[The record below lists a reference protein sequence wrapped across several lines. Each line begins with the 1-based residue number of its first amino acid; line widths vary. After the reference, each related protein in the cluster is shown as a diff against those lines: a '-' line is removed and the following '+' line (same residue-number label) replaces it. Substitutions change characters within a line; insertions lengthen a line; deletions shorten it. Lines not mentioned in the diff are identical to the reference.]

1 MRRHEIKDEDWERIK
16 DMLPGQ
22 LGDPGVTAKDN
33 RLFINAVLWIGKTG
47 APWRDLP
54 ERFDRWDS
62 VWKRFR
68 KKKGID
74 DDQAL
79 GRSVGGFST
88 KIHILVDALG
98 NPVEFILTGGQ
109 QADVTQAEPLMQ
121 GHQADAVIADK
132 AYDSDAVVEAAKR
145 QGAEAVIP
153 SKKNRKVPR
162 AYDKHLYKD
171 RKKVEWFI
179 NLLKQY
185 RRVATRYEKTARN
198 FLGFVHVAS
207 IMILL
212 R

>member
-1 MRRHEIKDEDWERIK
+1 
-16 DMLPGQ
+16 
-22 LGDPGVTAKDN
+22 
-33 RLFINAVLWIGKTG
+33 
-47 APWRDLP
+47 
-54 ERFDRWDS
+54 
-62 VWKRFR
+62 
-68 KKKGID
+68 
-74 DDQAL
+74 L

-98 NPVEFILTGGQ
+98 NPVEFLLTGGQ
-109 QADVTQAEPLMQ
+109 QADVTQAEPLMR

-132 AYDSDAVVEAAKR
+132 AYDSDAVVDAAKQ

-162 AYDKHLYKD
+162 AYDQHLYKE

-179 NLLKQY
+179 NLIKQY
-185 RRVATRYEKTARN
+185 RRIATRYEKTARN

-207 IMILL
+207 IMVLL

>member
-1 MRRHEIKDEDWERIK
+1 
-16 DMLPGQ
+16 
-22 LGDPGVTAKDN
+22 
-33 RLFINAVLWIGKTG
+33 
-47 APWRDLP
+47 
-54 ERFDRWDS
+54 
-62 VWKRFR
+62 
-68 KKKGID
+68 
-74 DDQAL
+74 
-79 GRSVGGFST
+79 VGGFGT

-98 NPVEFILTGGQ
+98 NPVEFVLTGGQ
-109 QADVTQAEPLMQ
+109 EGDVTPAEPLML

-132 AYDSDAVVEAAKR
+132 AYDSDAVVDAAKR
-145 QGAEAVIP
+145 QGTAAVIP

-162 AYDKHLYKD
+162 DEDKPLSKE

-185 RRVATRYEKTARN
+185 RQVATGYEKTARN

>member
-1 MRRHEIKDEDWERIK
+1 M
-16 DMLPGQ
+16 
-22 LGDPGVTAKDN
+22 
-33 RLFINAVLWIGKTG
+33 
-47 APWRDLP
+47 
-54 ERFDRWDS
+54 
-62 VWKRFR
+62 
-68 KKKGID
+68 
-74 DDQAL
+74 
-79 GRSVGGFST
+79 GGFST

-109 QADVTQAEPLMQ
+109 QADVTQAQALMQ
-121 GHQADAVIADK
+121 EHQADAVIADK
-132 AYDSDAVVEAAKR
+132 AYDSDAVVDAAKR

-162 AYDKHLYKD
+162 EYDKHLYKD
-171 RKKVEWFI
+171 RKKIEWFI